1 MTIEGKHAVVTGG
14 GTGIGASIAATLVE
28 SGANVTI
35 MGRTEESL
43 RSQNMPYVVCD
54 VTDSKQVT
62 SAFDVARR
70 EQGGIEIVVANAG
83 AARSEP
89 FARTDVDVLES
100 MLAVNAVGVFNSWKA
115 ALDDMQAANWG
126 RMIAIASTAGLKG
139 FPYVAAYCAAKHAVV
154 GLTRSLALELAPRG
168 VTVNSVCPGYTRT
181 PLLNR
186 TVENIRSKTGMSIDN
201 AEKVLLETNPQER
214 FIETVEVADTVKW
227 LCSDAASSVNGQA
240 ICLSGGPI

>member
-14 GTGIGASIAATLVE
+14 GTGIGASIAATLVD
-28 SGANVTI
+28 SGAKVTI

-54 VTDSKQVT
+54 VTDSTQVI

-70 EQGGIEIVVANAG
+70 KQGRIEIVVANAG

-89 FARTDVDVLES
+89 FAKTDVDVLEG

-115 ALDDMQAANWG
+115 ALEDMQAANWG

-168 VTVNSVCPGYTRT
+168 VTVNCVCPGYTRT
-181 PLLNR
+181 PLLHR
-186 TVENIRSKTGMSIDN
+186 TMENIHSKTGMSMDD
-201 AEKVLLETNPQER
+201 AERILLETNPQER
-214 FIETVEVADTVKW
+214 FIETAEVAATVKW
-227 LCSDAASSVNGQA
+227 LCSDAALSVNGQA